1 MVLKKAIL
9 NNSLNWPSPEK
20 ASLKNYFFK
29 ELLWDKETL
38 APFLFVADDAF
49 SLSQNIMKPYPQ
61 TNLSDKKQIFCYRIS
76 HFCRVHENSLEFWV
90 VDFGSFWNLNLT
102 PETAVDAIL
111 ATIRL
116 HNLLQFKSCESYT
129 IPHFVDELE
138 GGQVIH
144 QGSWRQDNTQNMLP
158 LPTHKQNNI
167 SKKC

>member
-1 MVLKKAIL
+1 
-9 NNSLNWPSPEK
+9 
-20 ASLKNYFFK
+20 
-29 ELLWDKETL
+29 
-38 APFLFVADDAF
+38 
-49 SLSQNIMKPYPQ
+49 MKPYPQ
-61 TNLSDKKQIFCYRIS
+61 TNLNDKKQIFCYRIS

-116 HNLLQFKSCESYT
+116 HNLLQFKSCESYI

-144 QGSWRQDNTQNMLP
+144 EGSWRQDNTQNMLP

-167 SKKC
+167 SKKCWGCWKRFSWLLLWTWSSSMAMRYISWRFRITKMHLLSVKLLGFMIWD